1 MKIEEGTVDEYKKL
15 VLDAAAPPKSLAIAE
30 KICSGTRITT
40 EEGLWLFEHGELG
53 WLGLLSELVRQQLHE
68 NDVSFI
74 RNFHI
79 EPTNVCINKCRFCSF
94 SHHFSQTQWELT
106 ADQILEKVSQQPDD
120 MKEIHITGAV
130 HPDRDLYYYGE
141 ILKQIRELRPDLHIK
156 AYSAVELDQMIHQAK
171 LTIEDGLKYL
181 KVCGLGSIPGGG
193 AEIFDETIR
202 KDIAGMKSS
211 SEMWLAIH
219 EQAHLLGVSSNATIL
234 YGHLENYA
242 HRIDHMDR
250 LRRLQDKTKGFN
262 AFIPLKFK
270 NWNNEMEQLPELPLS
285 EDLRNYAVARIFLD
299 NIPHLKAYW
308 PAIGKKNAQLTLSFG
323 VDDMDG
329 TINDS
334 TQIYSLAGAEEQS
347 PRFTVSEMQE
357 LIREAGRIPVERDSL
372 YNPLFFSP
380 SPSGEGAGGR
390 I

>member
-1 MKIEEGTVDEYKKL
+1 MEKGILEEYKKL
-15 VLDAAAPPKSLAIAE
+15 VSDTNSSVEARVIAE
-30 KICSGTRITT
+30 KICNGTRITS
-40 EEGLWLFEHGELG
+40 EEGLWLYEHGELG
-53 WLGLLSELVRQQLHE
+53 WLGMLAELIRHRLHG
-68 NDVSFI
+68 NHVYFI

-106 ADQILEKVSQQPDD
+106 VGEILEKVKEQSDD
-120 MKEIHITGAV
+120 MQEIHITGAV
-130 HPDRDLYYYGE
+130 HPDRDLYYYGD
-141 ILKQIRELRPDLHIK
+141 ILKQIRELRPGLHMK
-156 AYSAVELDQMIHQAK
+156 AYSAVELDHMIRQAG
-171 LTIEDGLKYL
+171 LAIEDGLKYL
-181 KVCGLGSIPGGG
+181 KECGLGSIPGGG

-202 KDIAGMKSS
+202 SDIAGMKSS
-211 SEMWLAIH
+211 SEMWLEIH
-219 EQAHLLGVSSNATIL
+219 EKAHWLGISSNATML
-234 YGHLENYA
+234 YGHLESYV

-250 LRRLQDKTKGFN
+250 LRHLQDKTKGFN

-270 NWNNEMEQLPELPLS
+270 NWNNEMAQLPELPVV
-285 EDLRNYAVARIFLD
+285 EDMRNYAVARIYLD

-334 TQIYSLAGAEEQS
+334 TKIYSLAGAEEKS

-357 LIREAGRIPVERDSL
+357 FIRAADRIPVERDSL
-372 YNPLFFSP
+372 YHPHLFSP
-380 SPSGEGAGGR
+380 SPSGEGAGG
-390 I
+390 

>member
-1 MKIEEGTVDEYKKL
+1 MRMKKGIFEEYEKL
-15 VLDAAAPPKSLAIAE
+15 VLDTNCPVESRSIAE
-30 KICSGTRITT
+30 KICNGIRITS
-40 EEGLWLFEHGELG
+40 EEGLWLYEHGELG
-53 WLGLLSELVRQQLHE
+53 WLGMFAELIRHRLHG
-68 NDVSFI
+68 NNVYFI

-79 EPTNVCINKCRFCSF
+79 EPTNICINKCRFCSF
-94 SHHFSQTQWELT
+94 SHHFSQTRWELT
-106 ADQILEKVSQQPDD
+106 ADQILEKIREQPDD

-130 HPDRDLYYYGE
+130 HPDRDLYYYGD
-141 ILKQIRELRPDLHIK
+141 ILKQIRELRPGLHIK
-156 AYSAVELDQMIHQAK
+156 AYSAVELDHMIQQAG

-181 KVCGLGSIPGGG
+181 KECGLGSIPGGG

-202 KDIAGMKSS
+202 SDIAGMKSS
-211 SEMWLAIH
+211 SEMWLEIH
-219 EQAHLLGVSSNATIL
+219 ETAHRLGIPSNATML
-234 YGHLENYA
+234 YGHLETYA

-270 NWNNEMEQLPELPLS
+270 NWNNEMDQLPELPVP
-285 EDLRNYAVARIFLD
+285 EDIRNYAIARIYLG

-334 TQIYSLAGAEEQS
+334 TKIYALAGAEEQS
-347 PRFTVSEMQE
+347 PGFTVSEMQE
-357 LIREAGRIPVERDSL
+357 LIRQVGREPLERDSL
-372 YNPLFFSP
+372 YNPIPTS
-380 SPSGEGAGGR
+380 
-390 I
+390 